1 MLRYIFRNYD
11 KFLESVRI
19 YFIKLFSRKT
29 EDVSRSLQL
38 TPSEVLELEIKTQ
51 EENLVQK
58 EDIEK
63 KREVAKLITYLRL
76 KKKALSTTNKY
87 IKRAQ
92 DILRDEVDDS
102 AYEALSYL
110 KRVPDTL
117 NNKELNEIY
126 IYKAYIYELLEE
138 FEDASTSFK
147 EAIKYDKTPNTL
159 TEYKEFV
166 QRSRNMLNWGKHSS
180 KYNLLHSTSSIHK
193 VTKLEDMPKVI
204 ARLDN
209 IAKYYARS
217 PKSRSLGKKYFR
229 EILKMYKILVEDNP
243 KKYTC
248 AYIEALLD
256 GIEIFM
262 MPTALLHDVQE
273 LLQNPQD
280 CIEARVYL
288 LERIKELKQKGFV
301 KNSKLFKGTSNKL
314 LTN

>member
-19 YFIKLFSRKT
+19 YFTKLFSRKR
-29 EDVSRSLQL
+29 EDESSNLQL

-51 EENLVQK
+51 EENLIQK
-58 EDIEK
+58 KDIESK
-63 KREVAKLITYLRL
+63 KEVAKLITYLRL
-76 KKKALSTTNKY
+76 KQKALSTTNKY

-102 AYEALSYL
+102 AYEALDYL

-117 NNKELNEIY
+117 SKKELNEIY
-126 IYKAYIYELLEE
+126 IYKAYIYELLGEL
-138 FEDASTSFK
+138 EDASTSFK

-159 TEYKEFV
+159 TEYKKFV
-166 QRSRNMLNWGKHSS
+166 ERSRNMLSWGKHSP
-180 KYNLLHSTSSIHK
+180 KYNLLHSTSSIHN
-193 VTKLEDMPKVI
+193 VTKLKDMPEVI
-204 ARLDN
+204 ARLDK

-229 EILKMYKILVEDNP
+229 EILKMYKKLVEHNP
-243 KKYTC
+243 KEYTC

-262 MPTALLHDVQE
+262 MPTALLYEVQE
-273 LLQNPQD
+273 LLKNPQD
-280 CIEARVYL
+280 CVESRVYL
-288 LERIKELKQKGFV
+288 LERIKELKKKGYV
-301 KNSKLFKGTSNKL
+301 KKSKIFK
-314 LTN
+314 

>member
-1 MLRYIFRNYD
+1 MLRYIFKNYD

-19 YFIKLFSRKT
+19 YFTKLFSRKT
-29 EDVSRSLQL
+29 ANKNNNLQL

-51 EENLVQK
+51 EVNLIQK
-58 EDIEK
+58 ENIES
-63 KREVAKLITYLRL
+63 KRKIAKLITYLRL
-76 KKKALSTTNKY
+76 KQKALSTTNKY
-87 IKRAQ
+87 IKRVQ

-102 AYEALSYL
+102 AYEALDYL

-117 NNKELNEIY
+117 THKEINEIY

-159 TEYKEFV
+159 TEYKKFV
-166 QRSRNMLNWGKHSS
+166 ERSRNMLSWGKHST
-180 KYNLLHSTSSIHK
+180 KYNLEHSTSSIHK
-193 VTKLEDMPKVI
+193 VTKLEDMPEVI
-204 ARLDN
+204 ARLDK

-229 EILKMYKILVEDNP
+229 EILKMYKVLVESNP

-262 MPTALLHDVQE
+262 MPTALLQDVQE

-288 LERIKELKQKGFV
+288 LERIKELKQKGYV
-301 KNSKLFKGTSNKL
+301 KKSKLLS
-314 LTN
+314 